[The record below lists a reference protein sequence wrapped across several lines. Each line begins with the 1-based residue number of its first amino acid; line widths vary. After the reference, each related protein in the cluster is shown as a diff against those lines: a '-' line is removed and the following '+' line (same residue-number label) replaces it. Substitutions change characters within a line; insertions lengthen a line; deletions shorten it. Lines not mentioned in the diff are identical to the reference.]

1 MQHLWSRKTSEVGAG
16 RAKACEPVAL
26 SGGTLWLSGG
36 VAAQPEPASRPPRV
50 SEAWVTGIIQTA
62 SLFLT
67 PRLGWWKFSIAVMDT
82 SLCMN
87 MKFVRSVGRV
97 SRLKGGGMIVQLGN
111 PTCTGGK
118 RSMTDD
124 RIRSRDRPA

>member
-1 MQHLWSRKTSEVGAG
+1 MPVSRLLCLGGHSGY
-16 RAKACEPVAL
+16 PVEL
-26 SGGTLWLSGG
+26 RRNQSR
-36 VAAQPEPASRPPRV
+36 VEAAQRV

-82 SLCMN
+82 SLCIN

-97 SRLKGGGMIVQLGN
+97 SRLKGGGMIVQLRN
-111 PTCTGGK
+111 TTCTGGK

>member
-1 MQHLWSRKTSEVGAG
+1 MTAIENFHQPRRGVKNSEAV
-16 RAKACEPVAL
+16 CIIPVTHASL
-26 SGGTLWLSGG
+26 TLWAASTPTLVIRWSCGATRAG
-36 VAAQPEPASRPPRV
+36 VEAAQRV

-111 PTCTGGK
+111 T
-118 RSMTDD
+118 
-124 RIRSRDRPA
+124 